1 MSKLSKKITI
11 EKINNSASVIA
22 EDFVAIEEPLEIQ
35 ICSERSDH
43 SAAKSLSITMR
54 TPGNDHDLATGFLF
68 TESII
73 KKDSDIQSIE
83 SVGEVDQINGEQN
96 IVRVTLDK
104 SVDLEMDKLTR
115 HFYTTSSCG
124 VCGKSSIE
132 ALENEGCKVNT
143 SKFSIAKSEL
153 LELPQKLRD
162 TQISFDKTGGLHAA
176 GIFSSDGEI
185 MLAREDVGRHNAV
198 DKVIGSLYRE
208 NKLPANNLG
217 LIVSGRT
224 SFELMK
230 KTIVAGIPLIV
241 AISAPSSLA
250 INLAKE
256 YDVTLVGFLRGESF
270 NIYSGK
276 QRIYR

>member
-11 EKINNSASVIA
+11 EKINNSKSSIS
-22 EDFVAIEEPLEIQ
+22 EDYVAIEEPLEIQ
-35 ICSERSDH
+35 ICSEKSDY

-54 TPGNDHDLATGFLF
+54 TPGNDHDLAAGFLF

-73 KKDSDIQSIE
+73 KKGSDIQSIE
-83 SVGEVDQINGEQN
+83 SVGEVNQTNGQQN
-96 IVRVTLDK
+96 TVRVTLDI
-104 SVDLEMDKLTR
+104 SVDFDMDKFTR

-132 ALENEGCKVNT
+132 ALENVGCKV
-143 SKFSIAKSEL
+143 SKSKLKIAKSEL
-153 LELPQKLRD
+153 IELPQKLREK
-162 TQISFDKTGGLHAA
+162 QISFEKTGGLHAA

-185 MLAREDVGRHNAV
+185 VLAREDVGRHNAV

-224 SFELMK
+224 SFELMQ

-276 QRIYR
+276 QRINC

>member
-96 IVRVTLDK
+96 TVRVTLDK

-132 ALENEGCKVNT
+132 ALENDCLLYT
-143 SKFSIAKSEL
+143 SPS
-153 LELPQKLRD
+153 PRD
-162 TQISFDKTGGLHAA
+162 
-176 GIFSSDGEI
+176 
-185 MLAREDVGRHNAV
+185 
-198 DKVIGSLYRE
+198 
-208 NKLPANNLG
+208 
-217 LIVSGRT
+217 
-224 SFELMK
+224 
-230 KTIVAGIPLIV
+230 
-241 AISAPSSLA
+241 
-250 INLAKE
+250 
-256 YDVTLVGFLRGESF
+256 RG
-270 NIYSGK
+270 
-276 QRIYR
+276 

>member
-1 MSKLSKKITI
+1 MSKLSKKIKI
-11 EKINNSASVIA
+11 EKINKSTSVIA

-35 ICSERSDH
+35 ICSEKREY

-54 TPGNDHDLATGFLF
+54 TPGHDHDLAAGFLF

-73 KKDSDIQSIE
+73 KKESDIQSIE

-96 IVRVTLDK
+96 TVRVTLDK

-132 ALENEGCKVNT
+132 ALENEGCKVNI
-143 SKFSIAKSEL
+143 SKFSITKSEL
-153 LELPQKLRD
+153 LGLPQKLRD

-224 SFELMK
+224 SFELMQ

>member
-1 MSKLSKKITI
+1 MSKLSKKIKI
-11 EKINNSASVIA
+11 EKINNSMSVIA

-35 ICSERSDH
+35 ICSEKREY

-54 TPGNDHDLATGFLF
+54 TPGHDHDLATGFLF

-73 KKDSDIQSIE
+73 KKESDIQSIE

-96 IVRVTLDK
+96 TVRVTLDK

-132 ALENEGCKVNT
+132 ALENEGCKVNI
-143 SKFSIAKSEL
+143 SKFSITKSEL
-153 LELPQKLRD
+153 LGLPQKLRD

-224 SFELMK
+224 SFELMQ

>member
-1 MSKLSKKITI
+1 MSKLSKKIKI
-11 EKINNSASVIA
+11 EKINNSMSVIA

-35 ICSERSDH
+35 ICSEKREY

-54 TPGNDHDLATGFLF
+54 TPGHDHDLAAGFLF

-73 KKDSDIQSIE
+73 KKESDIQSIE

-96 IVRVTLDK
+96 TVRVTLDK

-132 ALENEGCKVNT
+132 ALENEGCKVNI
-143 SKFSIAKSEL
+143 SKFSITKSEL
-153 LELPQKLRD
+153 LGLPQKLRD

-224 SFELMK
+224 SFELMQ

>member
-11 EKINNSASVIA
+11 EKINNSTSVIA

-35 ICSERSDH
+35 ICSERSHH

-54 TPGNDHDLATGFLF
+54 TPGHDHDLAVGFLF

-73 KKDSDIQSIE
+73 KKESDIQSIE
-83 SVGEVDQINGEQN
+83 SVGEVGQINGEQN
-96 IVRVTLDK
+96 TVRVTLDK

-143 SKFSIAKSEL
+143 SKFSITKSEL
-153 LELPQKLRD
+153 LGLPQKLRD

-224 SFELMK
+224 SFELMQ